1 MQFKIKIKG
10 VEKEITIDENR
21 TEIQYAKKIVSG
33 EYKACVAE
41 ILSCKRFLED
51 LERQK
56 DDDFPYVY
64 DTTRADRFFA
74 FYQKCPNPD
83 VQGETL
89 VLSEFQYYDYG
100 NVFGFIEKDTGYRR
114 FQEVLDWKARGGFK
128 STGASVVCLYIM
140 CADAIYPPYQPEL
153 KWYESNPNVTVLAVD
168 FEQTKE
174 VRGVAVNM
182 VRNSAFL
189 KKRIKVGN
197 GNNKKTYI
205 KSVARGGDMIAISSE
220 VGNLDGGKPNCI
232 VADEWGGHTEEARL
246 NTLRGGSG
254 KKAQFLLMKISTASD
269 DAINKPAKKDYDRCI
284 EILNGRIKDDTYF
297 IIIRELDEKDNPA
310 DFSLYEKCS
319 PVFRDNTEYARR
331 LLKAVKLEYA
341 KAFDGGS
348 EAQKIEYLIKR
359 TNRWQVA
366 SEQKYL
372 TQDMLDMLV
381 ASQVPAEEFLQMIQ
395 GKSTVTGTDA
405 SKVIDLT
412 AQGFI
417 FNLPEGKIG
426 IYAHGFMPSESLY
439 RHQKTDKLPYESYK
453 EKGYISFIEG
463 SYIDNADLKQFLCD
477 FESNNGLDVKAIC
490 ADNAYC
496 HQLLIDLDA
505 GRTPNGKR
513 YEVIEVPQ
521 TTSAL
526 NEACINFE
534 KWLVAGKL
542 VVCKNDLFI
551 NHCANA
557 YVEYD
562 KGGRRKVAKKNKDS
576 VYRIDLLACVLNAI
590 RKIDLLES
598 ENLINAI
605 ASGNFSF

>member
-1 MQFKIKIKG
+1 MKVYIKG
-10 VEKEITIDENR
+10 LKKEIEIDENR
-21 TEIQYAKKIVSG
+21 VEIQYAKKIVSG
-33 EYKACVAE
+33 VYLSEEPEYLA
-41 ILSCKRFLED
+41 CKRFLND
-51 LERQK
+51 LERQGTK
-56 DDDFPYVY
+56 DFPYIY
-64 DTTRADRFFA
+64 DTTRADRFFE
-74 FYQKCPNPD
+74 FFEKCANID
-83 VQGETL
+83 GTQGEFL
-89 VLSEFQYYDYG
+89 KMEDFQKFDCG
-100 NVFGFIEKDTGYRR
+100 NIMAFVHEDTGVRR
-114 FQEVLDWKARGGFK
+114 FKEGIIFQARGQGK
-128 STGASVVCLYIM
+128 STECAVIELYVLT
-140 CADAIYPPYQPEL
+140 ADKIYPPYQPNKGHFEL
-153 KWYESNPNVTVLAVD
+153 NPNVVTLAVD
-168 FEQTKE
+168 REQTKQ
-174 VRGVAVNM
+174 VRGTAM
-182 VRNSAFL
+182 EMARRSPFL
-189 KKRIKVGN
+189 KEQADVRQ
-197 GNNKKTYI
+197 TYI
-205 KSVARGGDMIAISSE
+205 RGAKRGGEITAVSKE
-220 VGNLDGGKPNCI
+220 TGNLDGGKLNLI
-232 VADEWGGHTEEARL
+232 IADEWGAHKEEQRI
-246 NTLRGGSG
+246 NVLRGSFG
-254 KKAQFLLMKISTASD
+254 KREQCLLLKITTAGD
-269 DAINKPAKKDYDRCI
+269 DAMIKPAKVDYDRCL
-284 EILNGRIKDDTYF
+284 EVLHGRIKDETYF
-297 IIIRELDEKDNPA
+297 IMIRQLGEKDNPA
-310 DFSLYEKCS
+310 DFSLYEKCA
-319 PVFRDNTEYARR
+319 PMLRGNTAYAKR
-331 LLKAVKLEYA
+331 LLEQIKDEYN
-341 KAFDGGS
+341 KAFNGGS
-348 EAQKIEYLIKR
+348 EQQKIEYLIKR

-381 ASQVPAEEFLQMIQ
+381 ASQVPEEEFLQMIQ
-395 GKSTVTGTDA
+395 GKATVNGTDA

-453 EKGYISFIEG
+453 EKGYLSFIEG

-477 FESNNGLDVKAIC
+477 FESNNGLDVKAVC

-505 GRTPNGKR
+505 GRTSNGKR

>member
-1 MQFKIKIKG
+1 MKYI
-10 VEKEITIDENR
+10 IDESR
-21 TEIQYAKKIVSG
+21 EEIKYARNIING
-33 EYKACVAE
+33 TYLAEEPE
-41 ILSCKRFLED
+41 ILACKRFLRE
-51 LERQK
+51 LELQNN
-56 DDDFPYVY
+56 DDFPYCY
-64 DTTRADRFFA
+64 DYTRADRFFK
-74 FYQKCPNPD
+74 FFEKCPNTED
-83 VQGETL
+83 NSLLKLAKFQYFDCGNIFGWVRKDNGSRRWRNVLIYEARGQGKSSL
-89 VLSEFQYYDYG
+89 CSAISLYVLS
-100 NVFGFIEKDTGYRR
+100 
-114 FQEVLDWKARGGFK
+114 
-128 STGASVVCLYIM
+128 
-140 CADAIYPPYQPEL
+140 ADKIYPPYQPENGFF
-153 KWYESNPNVTVLAVD
+153 EPNQNICLMAYD
-168 FEQTKE
+168 KDQTIQ
-174 VRGVAVNM
+174 VRKPIIDM
-182 VRNSAFL
+182 VKHSSSL
-189 KKRIKVGN
+189 SKQIDVGK
-197 GNNKKTYI
+197 GDSVKTYI
-205 KSVARGGDMIAISSE
+205 RGIKRGGEIRAVSKE
-220 VGNLDGGKPNCI
+220 TKKLDGEKLNLIICDEYAAHLESKRLSTLMGSFGKRRQSMCI
-232 VADEWGGHTEEARL
+232 
-246 NTLRGGSG
+246 
-254 KKAQFLLMKISTASD
+254 KITTAGD
-269 DAINKPAKKDYDRCI
+269 DCMIKPAKNDYDRCL
-284 EILNGRIKDDTYF
+284 EVLRGNVKDDRYF
-297 IIIRELDEKDNPA
+297 IVIRELGEKDNPA
-310 DFSLYEKCS
+310 DFSLYEKCA
-319 PVFRDNTEYARR
+319 PMLREHNEYSER
-331 LLKAVKLEYA
+331 LLSEIQDEYNE
-341 KAFDGGS
+341 AFSGTD
-348 EAQKIEYLIKR
+348 ETKKIEYLIKR

-381 ASQVPAEEFLQMIQ
+381 ASQVPEEEFLQMIQ
-395 GKSTVTGTDA
+395 GKATVNGTDA

-453 EKGYISFIEG
+453 EKGFLSFIEG

-477 FESNNGLDVKAIC
+477 FESNNGLDVKAVC

-605 ASGNFSF
+605 ASGNFTF

>member
-64 DTTRADRFFA
+64 DTTRADRFFT

-269 DAINKPAKKDYDRCI
+269 DAVNKPAKKDYDRCI

-381 ASQVPAEEFLQMIQ
+381 ASQVPEEEFLQMIQ
-395 GKSTVTGTDA
+395 GNPCVLGIDA

-412 AQGFI
+412 AESFI
-417 FNLPEGKIG
+417 FKLPEGKIG
-426 IYAHGFMPSESLY
+426 IYAHAFMPEDSLY
-439 RHQKTDKLPYESYK
+439 RHQKTDKLPYQSYV
-453 EKGYISFIEG
+453 EKGLVTLIG
-463 SYIDNADLKQFLCD
+463 GAYIDNEELMQYMCEFEEKNNCEIRTISAD
-477 FESNNGLDVKAIC
+477 A
-490 ADNAYC
+490 AYAY
-496 HQLLIDLDA
+496 QLLIQLSA
-505 GRTPNGKR
+505 GRTPSRKA
-513 YEVIEVPQ
+513 YETIECPQ
-521 TTSAL
+521 TTSVL
-526 NEACINFE
+526 NEACITFQ
-534 KWLVAGKL
+534 KL
-542 VVCKNDLFI
+542 LLDNKIVL
-551 NHCANA
+551 CANELFLQHA
-557 YVEYD
+557 ANCYTEAD
-562 KGGRRKVAKKNKDS
+562 KGGRVKISKKNKDS
-576 VYRIDLLACVLNAI
+576 HFRIDLMAATMFAL
-590 RKIDLLES
+590 RKIDVLDDQ
-598 ENLINAI
+598 NLIQAI